1 MGAETRLRL
10 AKAITDAR
18 TNFFIQCSWE
28 IPK

>member
-1 MGAETRLRL
+1 VGAGTRTML

-28 IPK
+28 IRK